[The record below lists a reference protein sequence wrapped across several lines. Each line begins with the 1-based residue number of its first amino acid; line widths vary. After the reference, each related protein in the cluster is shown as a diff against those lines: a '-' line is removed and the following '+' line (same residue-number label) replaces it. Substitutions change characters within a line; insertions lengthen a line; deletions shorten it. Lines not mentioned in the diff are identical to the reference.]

1 MGEDNMNIPIAL
13 QLYTLRQET
22 EKDFVGTL
30 KKVAD
35 LGYKGVEFA
44 GFGGYSA
51 LELKSH
57 LDAFGLK
64 PVGAHIG
71 IEELKNNLDE
81 IIAYNFQLGNKYI
94 VCPWA
99 SYESKKDYVE
109 MAQLLKS
116 IGKKLKASGLQLCY
130 HNHAHEFDSFNG
142 EYGLD
147 IIYNKVSSELLKTEI
162 DTYWVAFA
170 GLNPVEYMAKYAGRT
185 PLLHIK
191 DMESSEKRE
200 FAEIGTG
207 TMDIRAIAEQAVMNG
222 TEWLIV
228 EQDACKREP
237 LECVSISIEN
247 LKKMNLA

>member
-44 GFGGYSA
+44 GFGGLSA
-51 LELKSH
+51 LDMKSH
-57 LDAFGLK
+57 LEAFGLK
-64 PVGAHIG
+64 VAGAHIG

-81 IIAYNFQLGNKYI
+81 LIAYNLTLGNKYI
-94 VCPWA
+94 ICPWA
-99 SYESKKDYVE
+99 SYESKEDYIKMSE
-109 MAQLLKS
+109 QLEA
-116 IGKKLKASGLQLCY
+116 IGKKLNASGLQLCY

-147 IIYNKVSSELLKTEI
+147 IIYNKVDSELLKTEI
-162 DTYWVAFA
+162 DTYWVAYA
-170 GLNPVEYMAKYAGRT
+170 GLDPVEYMAKYAART

-191 DMESSEKRE
+191 DMENSEKRE

-222 TEWLIV
+222 TQWLIV

-237 LECVSISIEN
+237 LESVRISIEN
-247 LKKMNLA
+247 LRKMNLI